1 MKILFMGTPDF
12 AVPCLLA
19 LLENNHQVCSVF
31 TQTDKAVGRKQ
42 KIVFSDV
49 KKCAIENNIE
59 VFQPTKL
66 KNDETKKYLEKMAPE
81 LIVVVAYGKILP
93 EYILNYPKYG
103 CINIHGSLLP
113 KYRGAAPIQWSVI
126 NGEQE
131 TGVTSMY
138 MDKGLDTGD
147 MIIKNKIKI
156 GNDETSGQLYD
167 RMKLLA
173 ADTLIETIKLIEN
186 NQVPRQKQND
196 SDASFAPML
205 SPELS
210 PIDFNKTA
218 SEVHNKIRG
227 LNPWP
232 GAYTKINGKKLK
244 IYLSSQSD
252 KSCEVAGVVVSTKP
266 FVVAC
271 GDGKSIEIKEVQL
284 EGKKRM
290 SAANF
295 MMGSHLKAGDTLG

>member
-1 MKILFMGTPDF
+1 MGTPDF
-12 AVPCLLA
+12 AVPCLLS
-19 LLENNHQVCSVF
+19 LIKSNHDVCSVF
-31 TQTDKAVGRKQ
+31 TQTDKAVGRQQ
-42 KIVFSDV
+42 KIIFSDV

-59 VFQPTKL
+59 VFQPDKL
-66 KNDETKKYLEKMAPE
+66 KSDETKKYLEQVSPE

-113 KYRGAAPIQWSVI
+113 KYRGAAPIQWSI
-126 NGEQE
+126 LNGEKE

-147 MIIKNKIKI
+147 IILKNKIKI
-156 GNDETSGQLYD
+156 EKDETSGQLYD
-167 RMKLLA
+167 RMKVLA
-173 ADTLIETIKLIEN
+173 ADTLIKTINLIETK
-186 NQVPRQKQND
+186 QAPRQKQENNN
-196 SDASFAPML
+196 ATFAPML

-232 GAYTKINGKKLK
+232 GAYTKVDGKKLK
-244 IYLSSQSD
+244 IHLSTQSAE
-252 KSCEVAGVVVSTKP
+252 KSHGAGVVISVKP
-266 FVVAC
+266 FTVGC

-290 SAANF
+290 PADKF
-295 MMGSHLKAGDTLG
+295 IIGSHLKIGDILG